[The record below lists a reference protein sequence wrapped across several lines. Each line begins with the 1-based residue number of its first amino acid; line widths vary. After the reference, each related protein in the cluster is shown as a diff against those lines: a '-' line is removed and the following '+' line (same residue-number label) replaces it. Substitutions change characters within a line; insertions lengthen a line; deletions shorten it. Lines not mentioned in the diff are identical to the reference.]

1 MKLKNYT
8 ISLAIVF
15 FISFSFLTPALANE
29 WMVQKEDELV
39 FDLTVWDEDDITVAG
54 SITLTI
60 DNINSTGGLI
70 YSINTE
76 FEIDENDLKDDIEVD
91 NANTTSCVCIGSFK
105 VPFMLYQVLLFS
117 EDSFNEQI
125 DLLDDHYEHTK
136 DLYDSNYGDDDSIIY
151 SVKKLLYGIEYSLE
165 DTKLEKKMYNKWQW
179 DKNGII
185 KHFERTKIEN
195 NVKTGIKITKN
206 EFKISSF
213 PVEIFLA
220 ICAISTIGKI
230 IRSKKQYCFK

>member
-39 FDLTVWDEDDITVAG
+39 FDLTVWDEDDIIVTG

-60 DNINSTGGLI
+60 DDINSTGGLI

-76 FEIDENDLKDDIEVD
+76 FEIDENDLKDDLEVD
-91 NANTTSCVCIGSFK
+91 NANTTSCVYIGSFK
-105 VPFMLYQVLLFS
+105 VPFMLFQVLLFS

-125 DLLDDHYEHTK
+125 DLLDDQYEHIK

-179 DKNGII
+179 DKNGILMHI
-185 KHFERTKIEN
+185 ERTKIEN

-220 ICAISTIGKI
+220 ICAISTIGII

>member
-39 FDLTVWDEDDITVAG
+39 FDLTVWDEDDIMVAG

-60 DNINSTGGLI
+60 DDINSTGGLI

-76 FEIDENDLKDDIEVD
+76 FEIDENDLKDDLEVD
-91 NANTTSCVCIGSFK
+91 NANTTSCVYIGSFK
-105 VPFMLYQVLLFS
+105 VPFMLFQVLLFS

-125 DLLDDHYEHTK
+125 DQLDDQYEDTK
-136 DLYDSNYGDDDSIIY
+136 DLYDSKYGDDDSIIY
-151 SVKKLLYGIEYSLE
+151 SVKKLKYGIEDSLE
-165 DTKLEKKMYNKWQW
+165 DTKLEKKMYHKCQW
-179 DKNGII
+179 DKNGILL
-185 KHFERTKIEN
+185 HSERTKIEN
-195 NVKTGIKITKN
+195 NVKTGIKIKKN
-206 EFKISSF
+206 EFKISNF

-220 ICAISTIGKI
+220 ICAISTIGII